1 MWTFREWFVIK
12 VTLSQNLYKGNPV
25 VVVFSFCG
33 LFASFHMALLKIT
46 LIYLRTTLE
55 YKFFRWILLLRIRYI
70 AIYIYIYFKNTKNL
84 FIHIALIPEGDNP
97 RVNPNILKCLLHS
110 PVAKGYR
117 LVVIASR
124 AMVCKT
130 PTYYLILNS
139 LAFARGCVILRSH
152 ILFPLWLFCLYLII
166 FNLNYPFWSVIIT
179 LWLLCAY
186 FTAISGGCWPI
197 KFVIWF
203 LCCIAF

>member
-1 MWTFREWFVIK
+1 MVIC
-12 VTLSQNLYKGNPV
+12 LNISWLDLP
-25 VVVFSFCG
+25 VFS
-33 LFASFHMALLKIT
+33 
-46 LIYLRTTLE
+46 LISE
-55 YKFFRWILLLRIRYI
+55 KKFKVFSKKKVSW
-70 AIYIYIYFKNTKNL
+70 YFKNTKNL

-124 AMVCKT
+124 AIVCKT
-130 PTYYLILNS
+130 PTYLILNS
-139 LAFARGCVILRSH
+139 LAFARGVWFCAHTFSF
-152 ILFPLWLFCLYLII
+152 LFCLFCLYLII

-197 KFVIWF
+197 
-203 LCCIAF
+203 

>member
-1 MWTFREWFVIK
+1 MEALHSLDVALKIIIDLVFLGWI
-12 VTLSQNLYKGNPV
+12 SHSIP
-25 VVVFSFCG
+25 VFSDLG
-33 LFASFHMALLKIT
+33 SSNGANQSVD
-46 LIYLRTTLE
+46 
-55 YKFFRWILLLRIRYI
+55 
-70 AIYIYIYFKNTKNL
+70 FKNTKNL
-84 FIHIALIPEGDNP
+84 FIHIARILEGDNP

-152 ILFPLWLFCLYLII
+152 ILFPLLLI
-166 FNLNYPFWSVIIT
+166 
-179 LWLLCAY
+179 LL
-186 FTAISGGCWPI
+186 ISHHI
-197 KFVIWF
+197 
-203 LCCIAF
+203 

>member
-1 MWTFREWFVIK
+1 MILV
-12 VTLSQNLYKGNPV
+12 P
-25 VVVFSFCG
+25 G
-33 LFASFHMALLKIT
+33 LRAGSPTSGWRCVLRPALVPEDVPPSTRFGPAPLRWVHHLRARCVWGLQPFASPMYSFGMWSPFGSKVS
-46 LIYLRTTLE
+46 
-55 YKFFRWILLLRIRYI
+55 
-70 AIYIYIYFKNTKNL
+70 FKNTKNL

-124 AMVCKT
+124 AIVCKT

-152 ILFPLWLFCLYLII
+152 ILFPLLLI
-166 FNLNYPFWSVIIT
+166 
-179 LWLLCAY
+179 LL
-186 FTAISGGCWPI
+186 ISHHI
-197 KFVIWF
+197 
-203 LCCIAF
+203 

>member
-1 MWTFREWFVIK
+1 MHFGFLLPFPADAKMAAPTSPRSLPKLFGALVCYAPPCCPNCVMTR
-12 VTLSQNLYKGNPV
+12 TLSVRRV
-25 VVVFSFCG
+25 VD
-33 LFASFHMALLKIT
+33 
-46 LIYLRTTLE
+46 R
-55 YKFFRWILLLRIRYI
+55 
-70 AIYIYIYFKNTKNL
+70 YFKNTKNL

-124 AMVCKT
+124 AIVCKT

-152 ILFPLWLFCLYLII
+152 ILFPLLLI
-166 FNLNYPFWSVIIT
+166 
-179 LWLLCAY
+179 LL
-186 FTAISGGCWPI
+186 ISHHI
-197 KFVIWF
+197 
-203 LCCIAF
+203 

>member
-1 MWTFREWFVIK
+1 MDYSDI
-12 VTLSQNLYKGNPV
+12 
-25 VVVFSFCG
+25 VF
-33 LFASFHMALLKIT
+33 
-46 LIYLRTTLE
+46 
-55 YKFFRWILLLRIRYI
+55 
-70 AIYIYIYFKNTKNL
+70 YIYDDSDIFFKNTKNL

-124 AMVCKT
+124 AIVCKT

-152 ILFPLWLFCLYLII
+152 ILFPLLLI
-166 FNLNYPFWSVIIT
+166 
-179 LWLLCAY
+179 LL
-186 FTAISGGCWPI
+186 ISHHI
-197 KFVIWF
+197 
-203 LCCIAF
+203 